1 MNAMTP
7 TPFAWTDVGAVTDIP
22 LRGARRVPTKDGDI
36 AVFRTGD
43 GQVFAL
49 RDACPHK
56 GGPLSQGIVHGH
68 AVTCP
73 LHSWVIDLASGE
85 PTGADRGKGCAPTVP
100 LRIEGGRI
108 LLGSLRQVA

>member
-1 MNAMTP
+1 MNAILKDAVT
-7 TPFAWTDVGAVTDIP
+7 WIDVGAVTDIP
-22 LRGARRVPTKDGDI
+22 LRGARRVPTARGDI

-43 GQVFAL
+43 GGVFAL
-49 RDACPHK
+49 WDACPHK

-73 LHSWVIDLASGE
+73 LHSWNIDLASGE

-100 LRIEGGRI
+100 LQVIDGRVM
-108 LLGSLRQVA
+108 LAAMAALV